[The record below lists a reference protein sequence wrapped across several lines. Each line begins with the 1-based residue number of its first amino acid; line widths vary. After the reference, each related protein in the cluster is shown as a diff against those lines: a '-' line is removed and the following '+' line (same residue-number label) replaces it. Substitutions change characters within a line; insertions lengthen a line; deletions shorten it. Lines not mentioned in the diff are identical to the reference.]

1 MKHTIRRY
9 GQLEQI
15 DCELG
20 SGYIDINGRE
30 IIEGDL
36 VKNPNFDPNDPMDT
50 PVFVVVY
57 DNGESCFVLRDPV
70 LEQNGCTPYP
80 NDPLGLVGYELEIVG
95 HMEDLK

>member
-1 MKHTIRRY
+1 MLHTIRRY

-57 DNGESCFVLRDPV
+57 NNNESWFVLSDPV
-70 LEQNGCTPYP
+70 YEKTGSKHYP
-80 NDPLGLVGYELEIVG
+80 NDPLGLVGYDLEIVG
-95 HMEDLK
+95 HVEDLK